1 MSKAPKKYE
10 DDDGRQ
16 IADMSGVTRPN
27 LWSFRFPS
35 SAPWYQKGGKPAA
48 KDPDLAEDA
57 PPAREYPGSTLTPTE
72 RRSYMLAALGA
83 GLGIAAIFGV
93 AFAIVILLI
102 GHAHC

>member
-16 IADMSGVTRPN
+16 IADMSGVARPN

-35 SAPWYQKGGKPAA
+35 SAPWYRKDGKPAA

-57 PPAREYPGSTLTPTE
+57 PSEQPYPGSTLTPTE
-72 RRSYMLAALGA
+72 RRSYIFAAVGA

-93 AFAIVILLI
+93 VFAIVILMI